1 MEKAFQA
8 PCWPGIMDRGARRSS
23 AVFLLGLLILMA
35 MSPLASGSQTMGDA
49 ERMDAALEEALWS
62 ADMNDRLPVIL
73 QFTSPVNDNDRA
85 MLARQGA
92 TVEGEAPLVHGLL
105 VEATPQ
111 AIRQIS
117 LFLLWACRDPE
128 PALLNR
134 Y

>member
-1 MEKAFQA
+1 MAKGFQA
-8 PCWPGIMDRGARRSS
+8 PRWPTIMVRGARRSS
-23 AVFLLGLLILMA
+23 AVFLLGLLVLMA

-62 ADMNDRLPVIL
+62 ADANDRLPVIL
-73 QFTSPVNDNDRA
+73 QFTSPVNDDDRG

-105 VEATPQ
+105 IEATPQ

-117 LFLLWACRDPE
+117 TFERLHYAELLS
-128 PALLNR
+128 LIHI
-134 Y
+134 